1 MTSPYLFKIPGNSAI
16 EISQDELRSL
26 LGEIEAELH
35 RSKVYR
41 QAVAKLQQLL
51 GSCEEAKTLFKA
63 VGREAIGLAF
73 QQFAHHAQALENNQ
87 QTDTAAETS
96 NNQINPQTTNTD
108 LSSKSLPTQDVSNT
122 SVNNQENSEN
132 SHPVTALMNWLKP
145 NQKISKAELAK
156 QMAEEQRL
164 ETMRQIGQQL
174 KQAREARGYAL
185 RDLAIFTH
193 LPIHQMEAVES
204 GNLDLLPEDILVRG
218 FIRVMGNAL
227 GLNGII
233 LANSLPANNIVPSV
247 LPSWSQ
253 PKHTKGLG
261 IEIRPMHLYVGYT
274 ALVAGTVGSLSLMSQ
289 PGKIDTTVNPEVTPS
304 SSISQSSQDTE
315 MTAKPGIKSSPTG
328 IGVGSDIAPP
338 EAL

>member
-16 EISQDELRSL
+16 EISHDELRSL
-26 LGEIEAELH
+26 LGEIEGELH
-35 RSKVYR
+35 RSRVYR
-41 QAVAKLQQLL
+41 QAVAKLQKLL

-73 QQFAHHAQALENNQ
+73 QQFAHHAQVLDTNQ

-108 LSSKSLPTQDVSNT
+108 LSSKPSPTQDVTNT
-122 SVNNQENSEN
+122 CINNPENSEN
-132 SHPVTALMNWLKP
+132 KHPVTALVNWLKP
-145 NQKISKAELAK
+145 NQKTAKAELAK

-174 KQAREARGYAL
+174 KQAREARGFSF

-227 GLNGII
+227 GLNGIV
-233 LANSLPANNIVPSV
+233 LANSLPATNIVPSV
-247 LPSWSQ
+247 LPSWSK
-253 PKHTKGLG
+253 PKHSKGLE
-261 IEIRPMHLYVGYT
+261 IEIRPMHLYLGYT

-304 SSISQSSQDTE
+304 SPISQSSQDTE
-315 MTAKPGIKSSPTG
+315 MTAKPGIKSSPNG